1 MIIVNN
7 VKRIKLMLDKIIDVK
22 EFCALADK
30 YPNLDLV
37 TGKYRVAATSLM
49 GIFSLDLT
57 NPVKLEYPEEYHNDI
72 IKDFEKWIVEE

>member
-1 MIIVNN
+1 MNSI
-7 VKRIKLMLDKIIDVK
+7 KRINIMLEKIIDVK
-22 EFCALADK
+22 EFCGLAEK

-57 NPVKLEYPEEYHNDI
+57 NPIKLEYPEEYHDDI